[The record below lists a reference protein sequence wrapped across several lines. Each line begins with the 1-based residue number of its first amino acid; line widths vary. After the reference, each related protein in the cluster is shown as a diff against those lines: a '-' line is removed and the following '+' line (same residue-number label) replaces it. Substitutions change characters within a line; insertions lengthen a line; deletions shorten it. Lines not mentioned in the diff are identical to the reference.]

1 MTMVG
6 ERILIIDDESSIRK
20 MFGLILSRE
29 GYNVTEAEG
38 GNEGLLLIGSEEYD
52 LVLLDIMMPGI
63 TGIECLERIKE
74 THPELPVIMVTG
86 VINVETTME
95 ATEKGA
101 FDYIIKPAKRVDLVD
116 AVNRALDSREG

>member
-29 GYNVTEAEG
+29 GYNVTEAEE

-86 VINVETTME
+86 VINVETTVE

-101 FDYIIKPAKRVDLVD
+101 FDYIIKPAKRADLVG
-116 AVNRALDSREG
+116 AVKRVLNAREG